1 MINDNMQGWADNS
14 VVVASIALA
23 FGLVGARQYLPGV
36 ADIGPAG
43 ARDMP

>member
-14 VVVASIALA
+14 VVFASIVLVFWLA
-23 FGLVGARQYLPGV
+23 GARQYLPGV